1 MAQMTPIHVALANDF
16 EIVVLGLAHLLEPF
30 ADRVRVVDVVVRGEP
45 LARPVDVVL
54 FDVFGHTDLGYD
66 DLKALLDDPNVKRL
80 AVFSWN
86 LDPEIVERGFAL
98 GVAGY
103 LAKNLTAE
111 ELVDGIV
118 RIAHGEQ
125 IVAGHPAGDYR
136 PTGRDW
142 PGRSQGLSE
151 RESEVLVLI
160 AEGHTNSEIASA
172 LHLSENSVKTH
183 IRSAYRKLAVKRRSQ
198 AVRVALDLGIARRSP
213 DRDRWDAL
221 RQP

>member
-1 MAQMTPIHVALANDF
+1 MPMTPRDVALANDF

-54 FDVFGHTDLGYD
+54 FDVFGHTDLGYG
-66 DLKALLDDPNVKRL
+66 DLKALLEDPNAKHL

-86 LDPEIVERGFAL
+86 LDQEIVTRGFAL

-111 ELVDGIV
+111 ELVDGIE
-118 RIAHGEQ
+118 RIARGEQ
-125 IVAGHPAGDYR
+125 IVAGHPDGDYR

-142 PGRSQGLSE
+142 PGRAQGLSE
-151 RESEVLVLI
+151 RESEILILI
-160 AEGHTNSEIASA
+160 AEGHTNAEIASS
-172 LHLSENSVKTH
+172 LHLSENSIKTH

-198 AVRVALDLGIARRSP
+198 AVRVALDLGIARRSL

-221 RQP
+221 RQS